1 MKSPSFAHVQ
11 VIPWT
16 NASARRVRP
25 SGTVGEAAKLPKAPG
40 SQKRL
45 SEDSSS
51 VWRMRASMPVA
62 TVATQSVRHR
72 SPEAAGRPNVS
83 GPNRCEELIQRKP
96 TAQVDQPRSKPD
108 DGARPYQP
116 RMRPSLRSRRKIF
129 RGSIW
134 AFLNR
139 AARCSESSKRCRRRL
154 PRRRRPHRRA
164 AQFLVA

>member
-1 MKSPSFAHVQ
+1 MRDSVC
-11 VIPWT
+11 
-16 NASARRVRP
+16 
-25 SGTVGEAAKLPKAPG
+25 EAAEGARK
-40 SQKRL
+40 
-45 SEDSSS
+45 
-51 VWRMRASMPVA
+51 
-62 TVATQSVRHR
+62 
-72 SPEAAGRPNVS
+72 PEAVERRFIIRMADARKHAGCNSRDTIGASSIARSCGKPQCFWTQPLRRS
-83 GPNRCEELIQRKP
+83 TRIQCKT

-154 PRRRRPHRRA
+154 PCLRLPRRRRRPHRRA